1 MEDFPIMIV
10 RARLDPSVLGEFE
23 QWYMETQLPHVLELP
38 GITGAFRVRSGER
51 IPGAHLMGYRFED
64 ETVVQPA
71 LQSEQAQRARR
82 DWEQWA
88 EQVYELSVEIYAP
101 LSPLPIFQNPN

>member
-1 MEDFPIMIV
+1 MTHSFEAEIAGRTLAIETG
-10 RARLDPSVLGEFE
+10 RLAAQAG
-23 QWYMETQLPHVLELP
+23 
-38 GITGAFRVRSGER
+38 GAVTIRYGER

-64 ETVVQPA
+64 ESAVQPA
-71 LQSEQAQRARR
+71 LQSEQAQRARQ
-82 DWEQWA
+82 DWERWA

>member
-1 MEDFPIMIV
+1 METFPIMIV
-10 RARLDPSVLGEFE
+10 RARLDPAVLGEFE
-23 QWYMETQLPHVLELP
+23 QWYLETQLPHVLQIP
-38 GITGAFRVRSGER
+38 GITSAFRVRAEQQ
-51 IPGAHLMGYRFED
+51 IAGAHLMGYRFQD

-71 LQSEQAQRARR
+71 LQSEQAQRARQ

-88 EQVYELSVEIYAP
+88 DQVYELSVEIFAP